1 MRRVHDACCAV
12 LSSAVLVAMLIALL
26 AACAA
31 RPQVRTS
38 PAADARAAGMVHIAT
53 LAPDIRLDIRYAGS
67 DNFIG
72 TPIRGY
78 EAPKCYLLRPVAS
91 ALARVQARL
100 RARGLSLLVFDCY
113 RPVRAVRHFVA
124 WARDPVD
131 QRNKARHYPDLD
143 KGQLLGD
150 YIAESSGHSRGAT
163 LDATLARCDAS
174 ARCEPLDMGTEFD
187 LFDARAHT
195 GTPAITPV
203 QRANRRR
210 LLEAMAREGFVNY
223 PLEWWH
229 YTYRPEPSPGT
240 AYDFPVR

>member
-1 MRRVHDACCAV
+1 MRRLHDARGGM
-12 LSSAVLVAMLIALL
+12 LPNAVLVALL
-26 AACAA
+26 GACAVHT
-31 RPQVRTS
+31 QVRTS
-38 PAADARAAGMVHIAT
+38 PAADARAAGLVDIAT
-53 LAPDIRLDIRYAGS
+53 LAPDIGLDIRYAGS

-78 EAPKCYLLRPVAS
+78 EAAKCYLLRPVAS
-91 ALARVQARL
+91 ALARVQAGL
-100 RARGLSLLVFDCY
+100 RAQGLSLLVFDCY

-124 WARDPVD
+124 WARDPAD
-131 QRNKARHYPDLD
+131 QRNKARYYPNLD

-150 YIAESSGHSRGAT
+150 YIAETSGHSRGAT
-163 LDATLARCDAS
+163 LDVTVARCQAP

-187 LFDARAHT
+187 LFDPRAHT
-195 GTPAITPV
+195 GAPGITAA

-210 LLEAMAREGFVNY
+210 LVQAMAREGFVNY

-229 YTYRPEPSPGT
+229 YTYRPEPLPGT

>member
-1 MRRVHDACCAV
+1 MRRVHEACCAI
-12 LSSAVLVAMLIALL
+12 LPTAVLVALL
-26 AACAA
+26 AACAVSP
-31 RPQVRTS
+31 RVRTS
-38 PAADARAAGMVHIAT
+38 PAVDARAAGMVDIAT

-78 EAPKCYLLRPVAS
+78 EAAKCYLLRPVAS
-91 ALARVQARL
+91 ALARVQAGL
-100 RARGLSLLVFDCY
+100 RAQGLGLLVFDCY

-124 WARDPVD
+124 WVRDPAD
-131 QRNKARHYPDLD
+131 QRNKARYYPNLRKD
-143 KGQLLGD
+143 QLLGD
-150 YIAESSGHSRGAT
+150 YIAGTSGHSRGAT
-163 LDATLARCDAS
+163 LDVTLVRCDAS
-174 ARCEPLDMGTEFD
+174 ARCEPLDMGTDFD

-195 GTPAITPV
+195 EAPGITPV

-210 LLEAMAREGFVNY
+210 LLQAMARGGFINY
-223 PLEWWH
+223 PQEWWH